1 MKLQYRL
8 EDTVEIEGV
17 SYPIN
22 LSFDTVLRLFD
33 LLKDSVLTEPEK
45 IVLGLR
51 ILLGVSF
58 LCDIETQNE
67 IFLSVLEAF
76 GIWER
81 PKPRYDWKGNLMKPK
96 MKEIA
101 EEVFSFEHDAESI
114 FAAFYQTYRI
124 DLLEQQG
131 KMRWEKFIALFNGL
145 PSDTHFKHIVDIRQR
160 ELPEGKGK
168 EIRKAK
174 KQLLEAKQAYAL
186 PKEGE
191 EDEQK

>member
-17 SYPIN
+17 SYPID

-33 LLKDSVLTEPEK
+33 LLKDPVLTESEK

-51 ILLGVSF
+51 LLLGVSF

-101 EEVFSFEHDAESI
+101 EEVFSFDHDAESI

-160 ELPEGKGK
+160 DLPEGKGK

-174 KQLLEAKQAYAL
+174 KQLIEAKQAYAL

-191 EDEQK
+191 EIEQK

>member
-17 SYPIN
+17 SYPID

-33 LLKDSVLTEPEK
+33 LLKDPVLTESEK

-51 ILLGVSF
+51 LLLGVSF

-101 EEVFSFEHDAESI
+101 EEVFSFDHDAESI

-124 DLLEQQG
+124 DLLETAG
-131 KMRWEKFIALFNGL
+131 KDAM
-145 PSDTHFKHIVDIRQR
+145 
-160 ELPEGKGK
+160 GKVHC
-168 EIRKAK
+168 II
-174 KQLLEAKQAYAL
+174 QWIT
-186 PKEGE
+186 
-191 EDEQK
+191 

>member
-33 LLKDSVLTEPEK
+33 LLKDPVLTESEK

-51 ILLGVSF
+51 LLLGVSF

-101 EEVFSFEHDAESI
+101 EEVFSFDHDAESI

-160 ELPEGKGK
+160 DLPEGKGK

-174 KQLLEAKQAYAL
+174 KQLIEAKQAYAL

-191 EDEQK
+191 EDESK

>member
-33 LLKDSVLTEPEK
+33 LLKDPVLTESEK

-51 ILLGVSF
+51 LLLGVSF

-101 EEVFSFEHDAESI
+101 EEVFSFDHDAESI

-160 ELPEGKGK
+160 DLPEGKGK

-174 KQLLEAKQAYAL
+174 KQLIEAKQAYAL

-191 EDEQK
+191 ENEQK